1 MFVSPFVALPPA
13 ISTLPAHVKPPVVV
27 RHAHPAPYGWQ
38 VLTVRNGD
46 TLSDI
51 AIAHRSTVGALVARN
66 RIADGG
72 DFLAVGRRLWVPRI
86 RAAHVAPARVAAR
99 TATHVVRSGDTLGG
113 IAAHYRVSLSMLYSL
128 NKISRTAYIQ
138 PGQRIKVPAPAARA
152 AAKAGNRVAVRT
164 TTLVVRSGDTI
175 GALAVR
181 HGVSQAS
188 LLKANGLTSRSVLQ
202 IGQRLKVV
210 TAAKRIASANTFAGR
225 TYSDRIVRAAAANRA
240 YLARHNVPS
249 RTQMKAMIA
258 STARRHGLDPKLVLA
273 ISWQESGWNQRQVS
287 VANAIGA
294 MQVIPSSGLW
304 ASDLS
309 GRRLNLLNA
318 QDNITAGMVILRTLT
333 RSAHSE
339 QEAIA
344 GYYQGLYSVQHD
356 GMFPDTLA
364 YVKSILMLK
373 GRM

>member
-1 MFVSPFVALPPA
+1 MSPFVALPPA

-138 PGQRIKVPAPAARA
+138 PGQRIKVPAPA
-152 AAKAGNRVAVRT
+152 
-164 TTLVVRSGDTI
+164 
-175 GALAVR
+175 
-181 HGVSQAS
+181 
-188 LLKANGLTSRSVLQ
+188 
-202 IGQRLKVV
+202 
-210 TAAKRIASANTFAGR
+210 
-225 TYSDRIVRAAAANRA
+225 
-240 YLARHNVPS
+240 
-249 RTQMKAMIA
+249 
-258 STARRHGLDPKLVLA
+258 
-273 ISWQESGWNQRQVS
+273 
-287 VANAIGA
+287 
-294 MQVIPSSGLW
+294 
-304 ASDLS
+304 
-309 GRRLNLLNA
+309 
-318 QDNITAGMVILRTLT
+318 
-333 RSAHSE
+333 
-339 QEAIA
+339 
-344 GYYQGLYSVQHD
+344 
-356 GMFPDTLA
+356 
-364 YVKSILMLK
+364 
-373 GRM
+373 